1 MVISECIWQGWKVD
15 ECEEGFIPLAVY
27 IMLASCVAGAV
38 LKAKW
43 EITDISCSQ
52 TTCASSQCERPVC
65 SAICILVL
73 DVTSL
78 DSNHIWSFVAKS
90 TL

>member
-15 ECEEGFIPLAVY
+15 ECEEGSFPLAVY

-43 EITDISCSQ
+43 ETTDILCSQ
-52 TTCASSQCERPVC
+52 NTLCLLSVCECLLRVVMLIIH
-65 SAICILVL
+65 A
-73 DVTSL
+73 
-78 DSNHIWSFVAKS
+78 
-90 TL
+90 